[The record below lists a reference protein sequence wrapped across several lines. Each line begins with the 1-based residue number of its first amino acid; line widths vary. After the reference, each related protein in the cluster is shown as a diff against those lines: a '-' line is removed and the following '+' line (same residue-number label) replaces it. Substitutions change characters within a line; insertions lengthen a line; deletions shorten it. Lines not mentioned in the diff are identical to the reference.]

1 MRGKISTFDFFEI
14 LTVIITFIV
23 IIFTTALIL
32 AIVLKGIPY
41 LGVAFL
47 FGGSTVLHQ
56 AKLIYSQ
63 YCDAYLYVA
72 GDTDRLRINPDRISI
87 DFGLF
92 PHMTVF
98 DNITYGLKIRK
109 MDKGVQKKG
118 SIKWQKYYRSAIFL
132 NSILEP

>member
-1 MRGKISTFDFFEI
+1 MNYSIN
-14 LTVIITFIV
+14 
-23 IIFTTALIL
+23 IIF
-32 AIVLKGIPY
+32 
-41 LGVAFL
+41 F
-47 FGGSTVLHQ
+47 
-56 AKLIYSQ
+56 IYSQ

-109 MDKGVQKKG
+109 TEGFKKKWP
-118 SIKWQKYYRSAIFL
+118 IKWRKYYLSAIFL